1 MVADAPSNALAVRR
15 SVTRLSSVASAS
27 TARLPGRL
35 LAGEPS
41 RMNPRSPSLVGQ
53 QAAQRRAGTRSLSP
67 DRPSLSES
75 DRFARTGRQSMTR
88 KPPVPGAQTPRRP
101 ATALRAKSM
110 QVRSARAPRCESLPD
125 SPSFTLLVRSLS
137 GDVLATLPGAKGSWT
152 RRELLSA
159 LAPTAPA
166 PVGKSYRFIFG
177 DRMLAG
183 GLMLRDLGL
192 APGISSNGVVGIELN
207 AIVMENE
214 ALPVFAEARDCLQCI
229 DRRDI
234 VEVRAMRTPPN
245 TVLYVVE
252 AIGCVLGEQRG
263 RAWENTKEILKSPQ
277 TLLEKLIG
285 FDPDDDAVRICHVLG
300 PYIESDFFDP
310 ERVLR
315 ASRACG
321 ALCQWCHALHTYCRF
336 AEATGLA

>member
-1 MVADAPSNALAVRR
+1 
-15 SVTRLSSVASAS
+15 
-27 TARLPGRL
+27 
-35 LAGEPS
+35 
-41 RMNPRSPSLVGQ
+41 
-53 QAAQRRAGTRSLSP
+53 
-67 DRPSLSES
+67 
-75 DRFARTGRQSMTR
+75 
-88 KPPVPGAQTPRRP
+88 
-101 ATALRAKSM
+101 
-110 QVRSARAPRCESLPD
+110 
-125 SPSFTLLVRSLS
+125 
-137 GDVLATLPGAKGSWT
+137 
-152 RRELLSA
+152 
-159 LAPTAPA
+159 
-166 PVGKSYRFIFG
+166 
-177 DRMLAG
+177 MLAG

-234 VEVRAMRTPPN
+234 VEVRTMKTPPN

-300 PYIESDFFDP
+300 PYIESDFFEP